1 MFKPWLQDD
10 VIWPQTLFFAEN

>member
-1 MFKPWLQDD
+1 MFRPWLQDD